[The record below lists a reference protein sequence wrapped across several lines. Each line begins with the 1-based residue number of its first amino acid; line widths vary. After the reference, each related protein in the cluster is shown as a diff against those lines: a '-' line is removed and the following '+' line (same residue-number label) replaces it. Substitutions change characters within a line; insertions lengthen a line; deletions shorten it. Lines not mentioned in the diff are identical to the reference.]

1 MVIDRSE
8 NIGVSLPSRFTPV
21 EVVYYDDYA
30 FLDSL
35 STEERQKYLPQ
46 DITGADEAEPLLMG
60 VPTGGKR
67 ALSNGSEKML
77 LYVNYYDRLGRVVQ
91 TCEDNILG
99 KVDYNGTTYSFTGMP
114 VTAEKLFNHSSSSVS
129 HLVYTNTYDA
139 LDRNLMTTL
148 SVNESAAQLLQT
160 NTYDSLGRL
169 QNAAMGNNA
178 ASVSYG
184 YNLRGWATGIT
195 SNQFSQQIYYQY
207 TTGGSTPCF
216 NGNIS
221 SMAWMQSGANGNS
234 SKSGRYNY
242 TYDSLDRLTAA
253 AFADND
259 NRSFSSQ
266 YQYDLHGNVTNIQR
280 SGVAERITDG
290 AAETVTYGV
299 IDNVTLSYSGN
310 RLQVADDV
318 ADALVYDGAM
328 DFTDGANEVEE
339 YAYDA
344 NGNMTK
350 DLNRGIE
357 SITYDW
363 NNMPREIT
371 FTSGAK
377 TRYTYDAAGRKLRAE
392 YITPLAASANYA
404 TRPTPPIVPPLTLYD
419 LSTVDYHGDCVLRNN
434 SLERVLTPN
443 GYIASDTLHYFIK
456 DYQGNVRCVVRHDG
470 AVKESNEYYPY
481 GGIFAVTASVQPYKY
496 GSKELD
502 RMHGLDLYD
511 SEARWYDSLL
521 GRTTTMDPLAEKYY
535 SLSPYLWCAGNPVK
549 NIDLHGDTVAVL
561 YKQDII
567 GHLALL
573 IQNEKG
579 KWVYYSYNGIPI
591 FEFTHGSLGGKPY
604 HDLGVKT
611 FDSPEEFMN
620 STYNREGNE
629 EEVGNNE
636 VNNYGYD
643 EAYTIPTD
651 SKQDN
656 KIRSAFLSEAKKPY
670 YLFSHQCAQ
679 VVQNALSAGNIKS
692 IDVSFLYYDDDYPK
706 ENVPFMPLRTFCN
719 IININPKGKIIKK
732 K

>member
-46 DITGADEAEPLLMG
+46 DIAGADEAEPMLMG

-67 ALSNGSEKML
+67 ALSNGSDKML

-99 KVDYNGTTYSFTGMP
+99 KVDYNGTTYSFIGMP

-184 YNLRGWATGIT
+184 YNLRGWATGIM
-195 SNQFSQQIYYQY
+195 SNQFSQQIYYQD

-259 NRSFSSQ
+259 SRSFSSQ

-310 RLQVADDV
+310 RLQVADDA

-344 NGNMTK
+344 NGNMTM

-404 TRPTPPIVPPLTLYD
+404 TRPTPPRPPELPILPPGPPSPPVTI
-419 LSTVDYHGDCVLRNN
+419 STVCYHGDCVLRDD

-443 GYIASDTLHYFIK
+443 GYIASDTLHYYIK
-456 DYQGNVRCVVRHDG
+456 DYQGNVRSVVRHDG
-470 AVKESNEYYPY
+470 AVVESNEYYPY
-481 GGIFAVTASVQPYKY
+481 GGLFAATASVQPYKY
-496 GSKELD
+496 GAKELD
-502 RMHGLDLYD
+502 RTHGLDLYD

-521 GRTTTMDPLAEKYY
+521 GRTSTMDPKSEKYY
-535 SLSPYLWCAGNPVK
+535 DLSPYLWCAGNPVRFVDQYGMSVDK
-549 NIDLHGDTVAVL
+549 AFEFFSRSINYSVSIGAQLGFNINSGKKSISFDINFRSIDLYNSEGNNKISESINIGCYGFSFSAEKAVWEETDDIAIVESTTAIDFYGLGVNIESTQTASKVAPDLWRLNSDRNSEV
-561 YKQDII
+561 
-567 GHLALL
+567 
-573 IQNEKG
+573 NP
-579 KWVYYSYNGIPI
+579 YYSFPIDTFITADFHCLIGLELKFNISDLWNGLK
-591 FEFTHGSLGGKPY
+591 E
-604 HDLGVKT
+604 
-611 FDSPEEFMN
+611 
-620 STYNREGNE
+620 
-629 EEVGNNE
+629 
-636 VNNYGYD
+636 
-643 EAYTIPTD
+643 
-651 SKQDN
+651 
-656 KIRSAFLSEAKKPY
+656 
-670 YLFSHQCAQ
+670 LFS
-679 VVQNALSAGNIKS
+679 K
-692 IDVSFLYYDDDYPK
+692 
-706 ENVPFMPLRTFCN
+706 
-719 IININPKGKIIKK
+719 
-732 K
+732 

>member
-1 MVIDRSE
+1 MLPLTDRYNFVYFSRLDTLGTIFEPHEPLDIYPNAENLDNYMVIDRSE

-259 NRSFSSQ
+259 SRSFSSQ
-266 YQYDLHGNVTNIQR
+266 YQYDQHGNVTNIQR

-290 AAETVTYGV
+290 AA
-299 IDNVTLSYSGN
+299 
-310 RLQVADDV
+310 
-318 ADALVYDGAM
+318 
-328 DFTDGANEVEE
+328 
-339 YAYDA
+339 
-344 NGNMTK
+344 
-350 DLNRGIE
+350 
-357 SITYDW
+357 
-363 NNMPREIT
+363 
-371 FTSGAK
+371 
-377 TRYTYDAAGRKLRAE
+377 
-392 YITPLAASANYA
+392 
-404 TRPTPPIVPPLTLYD
+404 
-419 LSTVDYHGDCVLRNN
+419 
-434 SLERVLTPN
+434 
-443 GYIASDTLHYFIK
+443 
-456 DYQGNVRCVVRHDG
+456 
-470 AVKESNEYYPY
+470 
-481 GGIFAVTASVQPYKY
+481 
-496 GSKELD
+496 
-502 RMHGLDLYD
+502 
-511 SEARWYDSLL
+511 
-521 GRTTTMDPLAEKYY
+521 
-535 SLSPYLWCAGNPVK
+535 
-549 NIDLHGDTVAVL
+549 
-561 YKQDII
+561 
-567 GHLALL
+567 
-573 IQNEKG
+573 
-579 KWVYYSYNGIPI
+579 
-591 FEFTHGSLGGKPY
+591 
-604 HDLGVKT
+604 
-611 FDSPEEFMN
+611 
-620 STYNREGNE
+620 
-629 EEVGNNE
+629 
-636 VNNYGYD
+636 
-643 EAYTIPTD
+643 
-651 SKQDN
+651 
-656 KIRSAFLSEAKKPY
+656 
-670 YLFSHQCAQ
+670 
-679 VVQNALSAGNIKS
+679 
-692 IDVSFLYYDDDYPK
+692 
-706 ENVPFMPLRTFCN
+706 
-719 IININPKGKIIKK
+719 
-732 K
+732 